1 MMQNA
6 YNAQYGVPSTGTLT
20 TQKTNPGYDNGNLT
34 NEQVK
39 VLQNYYGVTADG
51 LWGKNSSNAAGGIT
65 AAQAWEAYLS
75 GPLKSIEQSV
85 GMNRTSNGQATA
97 IQNALTSGII
107 TEAQAEDMLK
117 KFGIM

>member
-51 LWGKNSSNAAGGIT
+51 LWGKNSSNAAGGMT

-97 IQNALTSGII
+97 IQNALTSGRI